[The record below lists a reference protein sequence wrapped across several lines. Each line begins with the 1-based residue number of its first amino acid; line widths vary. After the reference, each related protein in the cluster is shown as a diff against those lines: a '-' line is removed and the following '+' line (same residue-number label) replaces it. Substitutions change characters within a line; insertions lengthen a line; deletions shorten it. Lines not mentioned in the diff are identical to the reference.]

1 MNDVLGM
8 NDVLVLCGATGLLVG
23 LAVYLVQYR
32 RRRRLTLELQS
43 LRVAVANS
51 TARIEEM
58 QHFASE
64 QAQHLTNAYAERE
77 ALLVDSRGLQQK
89 LRERDNEIDDV
100 PQPD

>member
-1 MNDVLGM
+1 MELNDVLI
-8 NDVLVLCGATGLLVG
+8 LCGATGLVAG

-32 RRRRLTLELQS
+32 RRQRMTLELQT
-43 LRVAVANS
+43 LRAAVADS

-58 QHFASE
+58 QRFANE

-77 ALLVDSRGLQQK
+77 ALLVDSRDLRQK
-89 LRERDNEIDDV
+89 LRERDSGIDDV